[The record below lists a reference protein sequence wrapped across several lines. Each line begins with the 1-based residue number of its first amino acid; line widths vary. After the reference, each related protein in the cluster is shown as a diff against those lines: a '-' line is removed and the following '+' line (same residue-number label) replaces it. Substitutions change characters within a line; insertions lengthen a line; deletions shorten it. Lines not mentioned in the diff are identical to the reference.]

1 LNTQAL
7 LAVSGSGIFLL
18 LSRRSHTNGRS
29 SASLSSAA
37 VLLTHK
43 AAIGVMSVTVMSVTT
58 DPRYYG
64 PYPSQLLIPRPP
76 PDSCGSWAVG
86 RPVKGGTRRG
96 ETPATA
102 LACRIIC
109 LRPPQPGVTFLGR
122 VQGRNLPGQVVIPGR
137 RSQLVDAHRHN
148 QPRGYMPPWRSGR
161 PKLLPMVHGCV
172 TSDYFRWCMGV

>member
-1 LNTQAL
+1 MFGVQKPITAT
-7 LAVSGSGIFLL
+7 G
-18 LSRRSHTNGRS
+18 RRVHRTTFGLRP
-29 SASLSSAA
+29 
-37 VLLTHK
+37 VQHK

-76 PDSCGSWAVG
+76 PDSCGSWAAG

-96 ETPATA
+96 ETQATA

-172 TSDYFRWCMGV
+172 TSDFEVGRGDAETGRDRQW